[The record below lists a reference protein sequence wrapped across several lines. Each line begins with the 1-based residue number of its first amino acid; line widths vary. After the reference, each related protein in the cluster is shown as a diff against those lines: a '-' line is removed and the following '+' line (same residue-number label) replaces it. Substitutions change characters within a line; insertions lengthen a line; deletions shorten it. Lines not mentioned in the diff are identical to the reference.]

1 MTLTLDAS
9 HTCSCADRK
18 GMSTFINI
26 STLNTFIRQM
36 VAKCCPLVYEIV
48 NGGHVGFGLKLR
60 FFPPIKNEGSN
71 AQIRVEFFVG
81 TNISLINVFQV
92 RKLC

>member
-1 MTLTLDAS
+1 MNLTLDAF
-9 HTCSCADRK
+9 HTYNCAERK
-18 GMSTFINI
+18 GMSTFIKI
-26 STLNTFIRQM
+26 STLNTFIKQM
-36 VAKCCPLVYEIV
+36 VAKCCPLVNEIV
-48 NGGHVGFGLKLR
+48 NSGHLGFGLKSM

-81 TNISLINVFQV
+81 TNILLVNMFQV